1 MPGYGV
7 NCPGYTP
14 AVIRLRSLSRSFD
27 RQRHVLRGLDLE
39 VAQGELVAVVGRS
52 GAGKT
57 TLLNVVGGLDT
68 GYEGSVEVAGHRLAE
83 LDDRALSAFRNRSVA
98 FVFQAYNLLDHL
110 SVAENVEL
118 PALFARSRAGSERQ
132 GELRQ
137 RASAALAS
145 VGLAD
150 RRDDRPSVL
159 SGGERQRVAIARA
172 LLQRAPL
179 LLCDE
184 PTGNLDETTAAD
196 VAELLRELH
205 RAGGVT
211 MVVATHDRA
220 ICRLANR
227 VLELCDGGLMIPGAE
242 TVEGTQ

>member
-1 MPGYGV
+1 
-7 NCPGYTP
+7 
-14 AVIRLRSLSRSFD
+14 VIRLRSVSRSFD

-39 VAQGELVAVVGRS
+39 VAEGELVAVVGRS

-68 GYEGSVEVAGHRLAE
+68 GYEGSVEVAGFRLAE

-118 PALFARSRAGSERQ
+118 PSLFARSRSGFKSRS
-132 GELRQ
+132 ELRQ
-137 RASAALAS
+137 RSLAALAS

-150 RRDDRPSVL
+150 RDVDRPGVL

-172 LLQRAPL
+172 LLQRVPV

-184 PTGNLDETTAAD
+184 PTGNLDEATGAEI
-196 VAELLRELH
+196 AELLRELH
-205 RAGGVT
+205 RAAGVT
-211 MVVATHDRA
+211 IVVTTHDRA
-220 ICRLANR
+220 ICRLADR
-227 VLELCDGGLMIPGAE
+227 VLELRDGCLMIPRAE
-242 TVEGTQ
+242 TVEVAR